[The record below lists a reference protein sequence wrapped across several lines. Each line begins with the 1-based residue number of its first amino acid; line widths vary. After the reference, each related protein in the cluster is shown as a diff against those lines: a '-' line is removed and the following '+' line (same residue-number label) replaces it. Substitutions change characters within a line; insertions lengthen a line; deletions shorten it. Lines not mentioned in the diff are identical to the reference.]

1 MLAKNPSGRQI
12 SSMLASVGLAQNFA
26 AIRALA
32 IEGIQKGHMNLHAKN
47 IAVSAGVP
55 SHLIKEV
62 VAFMKN
68 KGQIDIATAENYM
81 KAHKIYESTNRNCQG
96 AITPSKTFS
105 TCFVKIEHPDL
116 TETIIL
122 NLIIETPDKLEPIH
136 LSITKEVEDIKSVS
150 NILGDHSYDW
160 ILRIMLLSNQL
171 PSVTGLPEYD
181 KNQHLS
187 LCYRLKL
194 ITILIN
200 RVITTILKNYQEE
213 GIEIIESVY
222 SVCEGS
228 NLEYKIQSSHF
239 FLHNLLIELI
249 ASYKYVLSSLF
260 YAISFSSNPC

>member
-1 MLAKNPSGRQI
+1 
-12 SSMLASVGLAQNFA
+12 MLASVGLAQNFA

-32 IEGIQKGHMNLHAKN
+32 IEGIQKGHMNLHSKN

-68 KGQIDIATAENYM
+68 KGSIDIATAENYM
-81 KAHKIYESTNRNCQG
+81 KAHKIYESTSINNKRT
-96 AITPSKTFS
+96 ISPSKTFS

-122 NLIIETPDKLEPIH
+122 NLILETPDNQEPIH
-136 LSITKEVEDIKSVS
+136 LSITQEEEDKKSVS

-160 ILRIMLLSNQL
+160 VLKIMLLSNQL
-171 PSVTGLPEYD
+171 PSVTGLPEYN
-181 KNQHLS
+181 KSQHIS
-187 LCYRLKL
+187 LCYRFKL
-194 ITILIN
+194 ITLLIN
-200 RVITTILKNYQEE
+200 RVISTILKNYHEQ
-213 GIEIIESVY
+213 GIEIIETVF

-228 NLEYKIQSSHF
+228 KLEYKIQSSHF

-249 ASYKYVLSSLF
+249 ASYKYVYST
-260 YAISFSSNPC
+260 FSH